1 MMMTIVITIMI
12 IIIITII
19 VMIIVI
25 TIITSKN
32 FTAVRRRITD
42 QILSLKGQHT
52 GSRRKTL
59 EAAVRFSPTPP
70 AFSDSS
76 ITVGESGPRS
86 SNNSITSDLF
96 FCDILPSNRT
106 KLNPSAFSGVSTMFS
121 RDVNWEMTRLFTEGS
136 SFLSFVRRD
145 ISVSIWMKQTHTM

>member
-1 MMMTIVITIMI
+1 M

-25 TIITSKN
+25 TIIIIKN

-42 QILSLKGQHT
+42 QILSWKDQHT

-145 ISVSIWMKQTHTM
+145 ISVSIWMKQTHIM

>member
-1 MMMTIVITIMI
+1 MMRMTIVITIM

-25 TIITSKN
+25 TIIIIKN

-76 ITVGESGPRS
+76 ITLGESGPRS

-106 KLNPSAFSGVSTMFS
+106 KLNPFHSLVVSQCASVQYFPLVTATGFQQITTKFENMDFRLRIS
-121 RDVNWEMTRLFTEGS
+121 RCSDAL
-136 SFLSFVRRD
+136 
-145 ISVSIWMKQTHTM
+145 